1 MILHSRFEYLN
12 AERRME
18 RITTLYARCFI
29 NENLNESRLFRNLLS
44 FFFFLPLVSFLRREE
59 KSFISIIINFILNK
73 NDKYLFIRFRKSS

>member
-29 NENLNESRLFRNLLS
+29 NENLNESRLFRNLLN
-44 FFFFLPLVSFLRREE
+44 FFFFYLSSLFFDE
-59 KSFISIIINFILNK
+59 KKNLLFQLLLIL
-73 NDKYLFIRFRKSS
+73 S